1 MMKCWHEDKD
11 SRPTFKELVEIL
23 DKIIELHT
31 SSEVIKILSKH
42 SMARSFI
49 PTLRFSWNIEMKQ
62 YLHKKLDI

>member
-1 MMKCWHEDKD
+1 MMKCWQEDKG

-42 SMARSFI
+42 YSRSFI
-49 PTLRFSWNIEMKQ
+49 LN
-62 YLHKKLDI
+62 LHQDLAGIQK

>member
-31 SSEVIKILSKH
+31 SSEVIKILPKH

-49 PTLRFSWNIEMKQ
+49 
-62 YLHKKLDI
+62 YLH

>member
-1 MMKCWHEDKD
+1 MKCWHEDKD

-42 SMARSFI
+42 SRSFI
-49 PTLRFSWNIEMKQ
+49 L
-62 YLHKKLDI
+62 KLTYTEI